1 LGPTS
6 LRVTSTVA
14 QICRAVGQPR
24 RSPKL
29 SRLTCKQPHAQ
40 MALFIARLAPRPCMA
55 PISRRTLFNFARK
68 TQPTPPTRAR
78 RPDDDEP
85 ELFHLHSQSP
95 SPAIRLRGERIKKL
109 AQCPVCL
116 QTEATRRNVKH
127 ECQDCGWP
135 THCTHE
141 HWEMDEEHAKYC
153 TRLREVN
160 EDDHDLRSG
169 RMVHEFAMPG
179 ILTLHIPFYR

>member
-1 LGPTS
+1 MS
-6 LRVTSTVA
+6 LT
-14 QICRAVGQPR
+14 CGQP
-24 RSPKL
+24 
-29 SRLTCKQPHAQ
+29 Q
-40 MALFIARLAPRPCMA
+40 MALLIARLAPRPCIA
-55 PISRRTLFNFARK
+55 SISRRTLFNFARK
-68 TQPTPPTRAR
+68 TQPIPPTRAR

-85 ELFHLHSQSP
+85 DLFHLHSQSP

-116 QTEATRRNVKH
+116 QIEGTKRNVKH

-179 ILTLHIPFYR
+179 ILPLHISVYR